1 MAADGPEDVNLYER
15 PDVYARRWFLLGILS
30 LSLVLVVMSVSGLN
44 VALPALQ
51 RDLGLTGPELQWVL
65 NAYAIAF
72 GGLLLTGGAIG
83 DRYGRKGALLAGLG
97 VFGLGALAGG
107 LASSAAVIL
116 AARAVMGLGAA
127 FVMPATLSLIVEIF
141 PPAERPRAI
150 AVWAGFAGGGAA
162 LGPMLTGLFVSGWWF
177 VPAWGWEVGG
187 FIYNLPVVALV
198 VAAVWAW
205 LPRSRD
211 PLTPPL
217 DPAGAGLSIVA
228 VTAVVYAIIEGP
240 ERGWTSPA
248 IVAGFATAAVFA
260 AALVAWQRR
269 ARHPML
275 PLELFADRRFSTGS
289 AVIAMVF
296 LIMIGFWFLFA
307 LYVQFVLG
315 YSALLAGL
323 STMPEALASMLASPF
338 VPSVASRLGSR
349 RTMALGFAILA
360 ATFVFFAFA
369 DSGTSYWYLLGPLTL
384 AGIGLSLAMIPAT
397 NDIMAATPFAKAGVG
412 SAVNDTARELGAAL
426 GIATLGALSTS
437 IYRNGVDA
445 GGMPAELAE
454 PAGESIGAAIEAAH
468 GLTGAGLLAESGAR
482 AAIAEAGR
490 AFSTAFAQ
498 TMAVSAGLSLAVAAA
513 LALAARRPG
522 RLRRAASEPEA
533 KPEAAGI

>member
-1 MAADGPEDVNLYER
+1 MNLYER

-51 RDLGLTGPELQWVL
+51 RDVGLTGPELQWVL

-107 LASSAAVIL
+107 LATSAAVIL

-150 AVWAGFAGGGAA
+150 AVWSGFAGGGAA
-162 LGPMLTGLFVSGWWF
+162 LGPLLTGLFVTGWWF

-187 FIYNLPVVALV
+187 FIYNVPVVALV
-198 VAAVWAW
+198 VAAVSVW

-217 DPAGAGLSIVA
+217 DPVGAGLSIVA

-248 IVAGFATAAVFA
+248 IVAGFAVAAVFA

-275 PLELFADRRFSTGS
+275 PLELFADRRFSVGS
-289 AVIAMVF
+289 AVIALVF

-307 LYVQFVLG
+307 LYVQFALG

-323 STMPEALASMLASPF
+323 STMPEASASMLASPF
-338 VPSVASRLGSR
+338 VPAVADRLGSR

-360 ATFVFFAFA
+360 GTFVFFAFA
-369 DSGTSYWYLLGPLTL
+369 DSATSYWYLLGPLIL

-412 SAVNDTARELGAAL
+412 SAVNDTSRELGAAL

-437 IYRNGVDA
+437 IYRSGVDT

-454 PAGESIGAAIEAAH
+454 LAGESVGAAIEAAH
-468 GLTGAGLLAESGAR
+468 ALTGAGLLAESGAR
-482 AAIAEAGR
+482 AAVAEAGR
-490 AFSTAFAQ
+490 AFSAAFAQ
-498 TMAVSAGLSLAVAAA
+498 TMAVSAVLSLVIAAA
-513 LALAARRPG
+513 LALAARRRG
-522 RLRRAASEPEA
+522 RLRSAAATGAEAEPETTG
-533 KPEAAGI
+533 P